1 VVILL
6 LLTIIP
12 DKKRARK
19 IKKII
24 TVREILK
31 DTVGIV
37 IKIMT
42 AMTVIGRRRTVINS
56 DSKLFQSVIIDIKRY

>member
-6 LLTIIP
+6 TLTIIP
-12 DKKRARK
+12 DKKGERK

-37 IKIMT
+37 TTIMT
-42 AMTVIGRRRTVINS
+42 VMTVIGRRMTVINS
-56 DSKLFQSVIIDIKRY
+56 DSKLCQSVIIDIKR

>member
-6 LLTIIP
+6 TLTIIP
-12 DKKRARK
+12 DKKGERK

-31 DTVGIV
+31 NTVGIV
-37 IKIMT
+37 TTIMT
-42 AMTVIGRRRTVINS
+42 VMTVIGRRMTVINS
-56 DSKLFQSVIIDIKRY
+56 DSKPSQSVIIDIKR

>member
-12 DKKRARK
+12 DKKGERK

-37 IKIMT
+37 TTIIT
-42 AMTVIGRRRTVINS
+42 VMTVFRRRRTVINS
-56 DSKLFQSVIIDIKRY
+56 DSKLFQSVIIDIKR